1 MPDENDLLKL
11 GALPINPVDD
21 AAPILPA
28 TDSPS
33 ALTELD
39 ESLLSLV
46 GREIPKTASLI
57 GNGLLKTGRL
67 AILYGVGGSS
77 KSWLTFRLA
86 IAVARGTQWCGQ
98 STTQGLVGLVSF
110 EMFDEDIQERVL
122 EIDADDKGGLDQV
135 RLLTRDRLP
144 ILKLPEAGDQIRE
157 WVKARKL
164 DLVIIDPLA
173 DTLPGPETNEFV
185 GPIIDRLKEISL
197 ETGAAVL
204 LIHHTRKSDSSGR
217 KDDPLSALRGPSQLR
232 DRVDLLMY
240 IEKKRDHLRM
250 LSFTKVRG
258 AVEPEPVW
266 LDATGEVTETPVS
279 TTSAEENMKAVRNHL
294 EQNAPSAFT
303 ADELVEA
310 LALRTAANSL
320 VKSETYRRRYLA
332 PLVEQGLASEA
343 PRRGQKE
350 KKRWRWT
357 ADPAALSGQ
366 SNKPVPAQQE
376 VFEKQ

>member
-1 MPDENDLLKL
+1 
-11 GALPINPVDD
+11 
-21 AAPILPA
+21 
-28 TDSPS
+28 
-33 ALTELD
+33 
-39 ESLLSLV
+39 
-46 GREIPKTASLI
+46 
-57 GNGLLKTGRL
+57 
-67 AILYGVGGSS
+67 
-77 KSWLTFRLA
+77 
-86 IAVARGTQWCGQ
+86 
-98 STTQGLVGLVSF
+98 
-110 EMFDEDIQERVL
+110 
-122 EIDADDKGGLDQV
+122 
-135 RLLTRDRLP
+135 
-144 ILKLPEAGDQIRE
+144 
-157 WVKARKL
+157 
-164 DLVIIDPLA
+164 
-173 DTLPGPETNEFV
+173 
-185 GPIIDRLKEISL
+185 
-197 ETGAAVL
+197 
-204 LIHHTRKSDSSGR
+204 
-217 KDDPLSALRGPSQLR
+217 
-232 DRVDLLMY
+232 MY